1 MIDCRDKLDQ
11 DMNQNNQFSQNLSL
25 QYQEMGEVDDTLR
38 PFAAKISP
46 NLVDGG
52 RKLPNVQTGSARGND
67 DQPPEVSISKRPTL
81 S

>member
-1 MIDCRDKLDQ
+1 
-11 DMNQNNQFSQNLSL
+11 
-25 QYQEMGEVDDTLR
+25 MGEVDDTLR

-67 DQPPEVSISKRPTL
+67 DQPAGGEH
-81 S
+81 